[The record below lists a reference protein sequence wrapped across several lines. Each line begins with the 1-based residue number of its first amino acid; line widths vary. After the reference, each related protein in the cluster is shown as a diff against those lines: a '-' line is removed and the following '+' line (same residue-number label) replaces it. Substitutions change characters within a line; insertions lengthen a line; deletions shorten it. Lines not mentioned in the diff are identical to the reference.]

1 MEQPSKT
8 EIRSELR
15 RRLADLSPE
24 DRNARSRAVSTR
36 VAATP
41 EWAKA
46 SVVMLYLA
54 TPQEVDTSE
63 LALQAWQ
70 AGKTVVVPKVSWN
83 QRRILPTEINS
94 LGTEMTTSGQGIREP
109 ARQSPVEGGEPL
121 GQGGGRFS
129 AAECRNDHG
138 FGPNLIDPA
147 AFELDSHGLQTA
159 SPLDSAAP
167 SIPSRC
173 PGVDSRHRVASPD
186 RTIDRDRETVRAR
199 SRLVVGATGLHHHRH
214 PIPDRPE
221 STFSNRSTS
230 ISIELIPTES
240 IRIETGEWA
249 RGGTP

>member
-109 ARQSPVEGGEPL
+109 IAGNPMPVDDIDLVLVPGLGFDRRGNRIGRGMGFYDRFLSQDGFLGLTCGVAFAEQVIDAVPMHEHDVPL
-121 GQGGGRFS
+121 GMLVTDRDIVRFT
-129 AAECRNDHG
+129 
-138 FGPNLIDPA
+138 
-147 AFELDSHGLQTA
+147 SHM
-159 SPLDSAAP
+159 
-167 SIPSRC
+167 
-173 PGVDSRHRVASPD
+173 
-186 RTIDRDRETVRAR
+186 IDR
-199 SRLVVGATGLHHHRH
+199 
-214 PIPDRPE
+214 
-221 STFSNRSTS
+221 
-230 ISIELIPTES
+230 
-240 IRIETGEWA
+240 
-249 RGGTP
+249 